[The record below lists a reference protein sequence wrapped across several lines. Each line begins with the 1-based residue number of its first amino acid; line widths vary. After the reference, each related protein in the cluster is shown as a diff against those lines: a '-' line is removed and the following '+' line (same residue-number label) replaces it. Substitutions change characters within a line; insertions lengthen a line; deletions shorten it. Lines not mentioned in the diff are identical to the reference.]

1 MMVARTGDVL
11 STFELIGELT
21 LPTDGKC
28 EEDMKEL
35 ETDDADHEKGH
46 LVRARNLHKKLARR
60 GKRKLMSYQPIKF
73 TVDTV
78 CCRSGFRVGQGGGGG
93 SGIPGYLKKICQNT
107 QNSSKHCILYT

>member
-35 ETDDADHEKGH
+35 ETDDADHEKGQ
-46 LVRARNLHKKLARR
+46 LVRARNLRKKLARR

-73 TVDTV
+73 TVKTV
-78 CCRSGFRVGQGGGGG
+78 CCSSGLDLKQIVLNNIQSEPVSEISSRSL
-93 SGIPGYLKKICQNT
+93 LK
-107 QNSSKHCILYT
+107 

>member
-35 ETDDADHEKGH
+35 ETDDADHEKGQ

-78 CCRSGFRVGQGGGGG
+78 CCSSGVDLKQIVLNNIQSEPVSEISSRSL
-93 SGIPGYLKKICQNT
+93 LK
-107 QNSSKHCILYT
+107 